1 MTVGADE
8 GTTTRRRLSQQSDR
22 VRLIARLRRHL
33 RHRGAAF
40 VVDHDDGAC
49 TRTPSGVGIL
59 TAGMRGG
66 DDDSHDGR
74 PLECRGLT
82 TTITTGDR
90 EEDVDN

>member
-40 VVDHDDGAC
+40 VVDHD
-49 TRTPSGVGIL
+49 VGHVHVL
-59 TAGMRGG
+59 HPGWA
-66 DDDSHDGR
+66 SSQ
-74 PLECRGLT
+74 LECGGVT
-82 TTITTGDR
+82 TTVMTGDR
-90 EEDVDN
+90 WNAGG